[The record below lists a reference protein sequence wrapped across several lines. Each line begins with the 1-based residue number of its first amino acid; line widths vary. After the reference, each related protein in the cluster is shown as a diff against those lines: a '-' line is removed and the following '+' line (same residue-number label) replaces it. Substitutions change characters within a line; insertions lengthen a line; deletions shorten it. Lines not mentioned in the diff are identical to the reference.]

1 MIHAVEQA
9 RHLTGRMAGALML
22 AALASMS
29 CSQFA
34 HADETARVLFEQMG
48 QAVEQLNYRGTFVH
62 TLHNQMETMEV
73 LHKSKDGRVY
83 ERMTSLTGAAREF
96 VRQGEEIQCILDA
109 RKEVVVDLWQD
120 QNPLM
125 SSLPRNTE
133 ELGRYYQF
141 ETLSERKR
149 VAGRETIGVA
159 IVPRDNFRYG
169 YRLWIDSETY
179 MPLLSDSVDS
189 SGKLIET
196 LQFTSIQYNPEF
208 SADAFKPTLNTQDF
222 NWIKPAGQNAKQRL
236 SNSAWHAAEVPNGFS
251 LSVSRVEGNGE
262 TRVEHHVYS
271 DGLATVSVFAEPR
284 TPGQAVMRGA
294 TQLGVTNA
302 FGRLEG
308 DFQITVVGEVPP
320 DTVKFIGN
328 SFRPRK

>member
-1 MIHAVEQA
+1 MTSAVEHA
-9 RHLTGRMAGALML
+9 RILTGRMAGALML
-22 AALASMS
+22 SAFASVAFTPV
-29 CSQFA
+29 SQA
-34 HADETARVLFEQMG
+34 EESARTWFEQMG
-48 QAVEQLNYRGTFVH
+48 RAVEQLNYRGTFVH

-73 LHKSKDGRVY
+73 LHKSQDGRVY

-96 VRQGEEIQCILDA
+96 LRQGEEIQCILKA

-125 SSLPRNTE
+125 TSLPRYTE
-133 ELGRYYQF
+133 ELGKYYQF
-141 ETLSERKR
+141 EILPEAKR

-159 IVPRDNFRYG
+159 IVPRDNYRYG
-169 YRLWIDSETY
+169 YRLWIDRETF
-179 MPLLSDSVDS
+179 MPLLSDSVDTD
-189 SGKLIET
+189 GKLIET
-196 LQFTSIQYNPEF
+196 LQFTSIEYNPVF
-208 SADAFKPTLNTQDF
+208 SATAFEPTLNTQDF
-222 NWIKPAGQNAKQRL
+222 NWIKPAGYSGKQRL
-236 SNSAWHAAEVPNGFS
+236 SNSTWHATKVPNGFS
-251 LSVSRVEGNGE
+251 LSVSRVEGDGE

-271 DGLATVSVFAEPR
+271 DGLATVSVFTEHR